1 MHGLFK
7 VKLPN
12 TSLRKLDRLAFG
24 YFNSCSVVLC
34 LFVWLACLGFRFLVT
49 LSFCLSFDVFA
60 WLLICVLNVKIFS
73 KPLCTRWFPT
83 DRSETIRKIKF
94 GKFLLKI
101 RAIRAYAFVKLSWL
115 VWLLFECFS
124 YCF

>member
-1 MHGLFK
+1 MQGLYWFK
-7 VKLPN
+7 FSEHELKEARSASFRIFQLVL
-12 TSLRKLDRLAFG
+12 G
-24 YFNSCSVVLC
+24 CVYVV
-34 LFVWLACLGFRFLVT
+34 VWLACQGFGFLVT
-49 LSFCLSFDVFA
+49 LSFYLSFDVFA
-60 WLLICVLNVKIFS
+60 WLLICVLNVKMFS
-73 KPLCTRWFPT
+73 RSPCTRRFPT

-101 RAIRAYAFVKLSWL
+101 RAIRAYAFLKLSWL